1 MMASPGKE
9 GRGYE
14 GINIILLHL
23 LRIAALAARPSQPPP
38 PAWSS
43 LSRPFD
49 NDRGP
54 LFSPLSL
61 YPYRR
66 TSCATTSLFSSLVR
80 PSFSLS
86 LSLSLSLQPSLF
98 LLLPSICFAL
108 FICFLFFVC
117 ADITFYF
124 LYHANPLCFP
134 FSTLRILHSRT
145 CDMAIELSR
154 PTTFLWVEIFC
165 SLFLAFLESTLKH
178 WNFRTNLFC
187 LKICFFIKTTL
198 TF

>member
-38 PAWSS
+38 PLHDPLFLAPSTTTAVLSSPPCPYTHTEGPRAPQLLSS
-43 LSRPFD
+43 L
-49 NDRGP
+49 
-54 LFSPLSL
+54 LSSV
-61 YPYRR
+61 P
-66 TSCATTSLFSSLVR
+66 
-80 PSFSLS
+80 LS